1 MYFSLLKSKVVVSK
15 AFDLTH
21 ETHVILMTLPNLLV
35 DALRNPIIARFAFQ
49 VNQAIQKETV
59 EDRRKAEIQNA
70 LRKREQRRQDL
81 NQRLEEEQ
89 EQEQP
94 TTEETVV

>member
-1 MYFSLLKSKVVVSK
+1 MNVFFSSEVVVGK
-15 AFDLTH
+15 AFNLTH

-70 LRKREQRRQDL
+70 LRKREQSQPKIGRRTGTT
-81 NQRLEEEQ
+81 NHWRNRRLE
-89 EQEQP
+89 
-94 TTEETVV
+94 